1 MKNRRP
7 KPYDAVFLG
16 LSLLSVKGCA
26 ASGHQMSTDYDMA
39 PGLPEGMF
47 VARREDTSS
56 HGIWAPRLQY

>member
-47 VARREDTSS
+47 VAR
-56 HGIWAPRLQY
+56 P